1 MAFITIS
8 TNQPI
13 SPEQQTEIVQAFG
26 KVVACVPNQSAQSI
40 LISFEQKT
48 MWYQDN
54 RPVALV
60 QFRTFGNA
68 THTGY
73 PELTSQISH
82 ILHRT
87 LGIAS
92 GLVFVEFCN
101 ITAFGVGDFYAEQ

>member
-13 SPEQQTEIVQAFG
+13 LPEQQAEIVQAFG
-26 KVVACVPNQSAQSI
+26 KAVACVPNQSAQSI

-48 MWYQDN
+48 MSYQDDSS
-54 RPVALV
+54 VALV
-60 QFRTFGNA
+60 QFRAFGNA

-73 PELTSQISH
+73 PELTAQISH

-92 GLVFVEFCN
+92 GRIFVEFCD
-101 ITAFGVGDFYAEQ
+101 ITAFGVGDFYVER

>member
-13 SPEQQTEIVQAFG
+13 LPKQQTEIVQA
-26 KVVACVPNQSAQSI
+26 
-40 LISFEQKT
+40 
-48 MWYQDN
+48 
-54 RPVALV
+54 
-60 QFRTFGNA
+60 FGNA

-73 PELTSQISH
+73 PELTAQISH

-92 GLVFVEFCN
+92 GRVFVEFCD
-101 ITAFGVGDFYAEQ
+101 ITAFGVGDFYVER